1 LFICVAVVVDEP
13 ALHITDA
20 AMRQISRD
28 FCGGAEISSGRIAG
42 KNELRL
48 KYIEAIR
55 ELPFG
60 FYALVINKDRIP
72 KDSGLRFKRTFYKY
86 INQML
91 YESLVRSGKNL
102 RVFADQIGGQDF
114 MDSFKPYLEGRGR
127 PNLFQD
133 FQHAFV
139 KSHETPLIQLADLIA
154 GTLSYCFDPQKQN
167 DHSTRFRDLLR
178 CREIGIQCWPWDL
191 APQTTPAAADTTL
204 DDLIRSTMTRR
215 VVMFLEEHEH
225 SANIDRQMQFATLS
239 HLFFARQF
247 EERGRQA
254 LVSDELMRRLKDIGL
269 EVPSK
274 QHFLSKIVGAIRF
287 EGIILAGSPDGYRLA
302 LSVADINDYLNHDS
316 NIIGPMLA
324 RMKTARES
332 VSTDTAQRYDI
343 LGPDAYAGLKALAE
357 AFQDSLIE
365 QATVRE
371 DEASDDEYE

>member
-1 LFICVAVVVDEP
+1 MVDEQS
-13 ALHITDA
+13 LTVTDA
-20 AMRQISRD
+20 AIRRICRD

-55 ELPFG
+55 NLPFG

-86 INQML
+86 INRML

-114 MDSFKPYLEGRGR
+114 MDSFKPYLEKRGR
-127 PNLFQD
+127 PNLFQN

-139 KSHETPLIQLADLIA
+139 ESHETPLIQLADLIA
-154 GTLSYCFDPQKQN
+154 GTLSYCFDPQKKN
-167 DHSTRFRDLLR
+167 EFSDRFRELLR
-178 CREIGIQCWPWDL
+178 CREIGIQCWPWES
-191 APQTTPAAADTTL
+191 APQMTSVAADASL

-215 VVMFLEEHEH
+215 VVVFLEEHEH
-225 SANIDRQMQFATLS
+225 SANIDRQMQFTTLS

-254 LVSDELMRRLKDIGL
+254 LVSDELMRRLKDVGL

-274 QHFLSKIVGAIRF
+274 QHFLSEIVGAIRF
-287 EGIILAGSPDGYRLA
+287 DGIILSGSPDGYRLA
-302 LSVADINDYLNHDS
+302 LSVADISDYLNHDN

-324 RMKTARES
+324 RMKKARES

-343 LGPDAYAGLKALAE
+343 LGPDAYSGLKALAE
-357 AFQDSLIE
+357 AFQDSQIA
-365 QATVRE
+365 QAAE
-371 DEASDDEYE
+371 KEEEAFDEEF

>member
-1 LFICVAVVVDEP
+1 MVDEP
-13 ALHITDA
+13 SLITTEA
-20 AMRQISRD
+20 AMRQISRE

-42 KNELRL
+42 RNELRL
-48 KYIEAIR
+48 KYVAAIR
-55 ELPFG
+55 DLPFG

-72 KDSGLRFKRTFYKY
+72 KDSGLRFKSTFYKY
-86 INQML
+86 INRML
-91 YESLVRSGKNL
+91 YESLVRTGKNL

-133 FQHAFV
+133 FQHAFA
-139 KSHETPLIQLADLIA
+139 KSHETPLIQLADLVA

-167 DHSTRFRDLLR
+167 EYSTKYRDLLR
-178 CREIGIQCWPWDL
+178 CREIGIQCWPWES
-191 APQTTPAAADTTL
+191 APQMTPVPADASL

-215 VVMFLEEHEH
+215 VVDFLEEHEQ

-254 LVSDELMRRLKDIGL
+254 LVSAELMRRLKDVGL

-287 EGIILAGSPDGYRLA
+287 DGIILSGSPDGYRLA

-324 RMKTARES
+324 RMKKARES
-332 VSTDTAQRYDI
+332 VSADTVNKYDI
-343 LGPDAYAGLKALAE
+343 LSPENYTGLKALAD
-357 AFQDSLIE
+357 AYQDIQIQ
-365 QATVRE
+365 QAAERQEETFAEDDRE
-371 DEASDDEYE
+371 